1 MIKEHLD
8 TQLNDEKANH
18 RKKVFQLD
26 TRNEQM
32 RKKDL
37 FHVADI
43 IRDEMWSELF
53 IKF

>member
-26 TRNEQM
+26 TQAEQM
-32 RKKDL
+32 RKKRL
-37 FHVADI
+37 FMRYHFMLLESCD
-43 IRDEMWSELF
+43 DMLSS
-53 IKF
+53 